1 MLFVV
6 VEKSISSVFVSFS
19 EVRNDGLMTF
29 DAETEFRNLPTR
41 KEFVFLRKKLGH
53 VSNVLPVV
61 MLSFG
66 TRFFNQGLVC
76 DDGL

>member
-29 DAETEFRNLPTR
+29 DAETEFQNLPTR
-41 KEFVFLRKKLGH
+41 KDFVFFCAKNLATFQ
-53 VSNVLPVV
+53 
-61 MLSFG
+61 MLF
-66 TRFFNQGLVC
+66 QL
-76 DDGL
+76 